1 MKQTIVILAAP
12 GVQLLDVSGPLD
24 VFAEANR
31 VLRREVYLP
40 RLMALEGCIVQASS
54 GVKIVADWPTDVAQA
69 PDTFLVAGAPQ
80 AGEITFTETQRET
93 VRALCLGSQ
102 RYGSVCTGALL
113 LAQTGLLDGRRAT
126 THWAAAALLAERC
139 PQTQVDADA
148 LYVADGPLRTAAGV
162 TSGLDLALRLVEEDL
177 GREVAMEVASNLV
190 MFFRRPVNQGH
201 YVHRQQPTLA
211 GRTALQDLQRWASA
225 NLDALQGLAEMA
237 QRMNISPRHLGRLFR
252 QALGMGP
259 GEWLEGERIAKARRL
274 LEEERLPMKRIAA
287 ACGYASC
294 DVMRR
299 AFVKRTGMTPSVY
312 RKIYRKTA
320 IQDQRESAPGG

>member
-1 MKQTIVILAAP
+1 MKQTIVILAVP

-40 RLMALEGCIVQASS
+40 RVMSLEESEVQASS
-54 GVKIVADWPTDVAQA
+54 GVKIVADLTLDKA
-69 PDTFLVAGAPQ
+69 PAAGTFLVAGAPH
-80 AGEITFTETQRET
+80 AGEITLSEAQRST
-93 VRALCLGSQ
+93 IHALCLRSL

-113 LAQTGLLDGRRAT
+113 LAQTGLLDGRRVT

-139 PQTQVDADA
+139 AQTQVDADA

-177 GREVAMEVASNLV
+177 GREVAMEVAANLV

-201 YVHRQQPTLA
+201 YVHKQQATLA
-211 GRTALQDLQRWASA
+211 GRAALQDLQRWASA
-225 NLDALQGLAEMA
+225 NLDTLKGLAAMA
-237 QRMNISPRHLGRLFR
+237 QRMNISTRHLGRLFR
-252 QALGMGP
+252 QALGVGP
-259 GEWLEGERIAKARRL
+259 GEWLESERIAKARRL
-274 LEEERLPMKRIAA
+274 LEEGRLPMKSIAA
-287 ACGYASC
+287 ACGYTSC

-299 AFVKRTGMTPSVY
+299 AFVKATGLTPSVY
-312 RKIYRKTA
+312 RKLYKA
-320 IQDQRESAPGG
+320 SAA